1 MGKSLTDSLALYTEK
16 LNYENLS
23 EDVVKSTKLFIL
35 DFLLS
40 AMAGYK
46 INKRFSDALVGVY
59 TELGGNEQSSVMFY
73 NKKLSTVD
81 AAFLNAAFGHGADID
96 DGHRSAQGHPGVV
109 TIPAVLALAEAY
121 GLKGKDIITA
131 VVVGYEFFIRFG
143 QTVNPYHVEKGFH
156 TTGTIGTIAAGA
168 AAAKVLGLSTE
179 QIKNTLGF
187 SCMQASGL
195 LEVVESNQMSKVV
208 NPGKAAANG
217 VFAALLAK
225 TDVKSPLNV
234 IEGRKGFLNAFAPE
248 ANYDILTEELGLIH
262 KIKSAYIKPYPSCR
276 HAHGTIDAAINL
288 RQKAGFKTSE
298 IEHVKIYVY
307 PTAIKITG
315 NIFEP
320 KNVDEAKFS
329 LKYNLAV
336 ALTKGGFTLKDLDV
350 DNTMND
356 DILSVIRKTEIIRDD
371 SLENR
376 ELGIRGAR
384 VEILMKDGSTSMNQV
399 NLPKGDPET
408 QVTNDDMMSKMAS
421 CAEGM
426 FDKKRQ
432 MEIFDCI
439 NHIDEIEDI
448 GTLFELLKLN

>member
-1 MGKSLTDSLALYTEK
+1 MKKNLTDELAIYTES
-16 LNYENLS
+16 LNFESLG
-23 EDVVKSTKLFIL
+23 EDVVESAKLFIL
-35 DFLLS
+35 DFVLS

-46 INKRFSDALVGVY
+46 INKSFGDSLVEVY
-59 TELGGNEQSSVMFY
+59 SEMGGNDQSSVMFY

-121 GLKGKDIITA
+121 SLKGKDIITA
-131 VVVGYEFFIRFG
+131 VVAGYEFFIRFG

-168 AAAKVLGLSTE
+168 AAAKVLGLTTE

-195 LEVVESNQMSKVV
+195 LEVVESNQMAKVV
-208 NPGKAAANG
+208 NPGKAAASG
-217 VFAALLAK
+217 VFSALLAK
-225 TDVKSPLNV
+225 TDAKSPVNV

-248 ANYDILTEELGLIH
+248 ASYNILTDKLGTEH

-276 HAHGTIDAAINL
+276 HAHGAIDAAMNL
-288 RQKAGFKTSE
+288 RQKEGFNLSE
-298 IEHVKIYVY
+298 IERINIYVY
-307 PTAIKITG
+307 PTSIKITG

-320 KNVDEAKFS
+320 KNIDEAKFS

-350 DNTMND
+350 ENTMND
-356 DILSVIRKTEIIRDD
+356 DILAVIRKSEIIRDD

-384 VEILMKDGSTSMNQV
+384 VEIIMKDGSTSVNQV

-408 QVTNDDMMSKMAS
+408 QVTNDDMLSKMAS

-426 FDKKRQ
+426 YDKRRQ
-432 MEIFDCI
+432 MEIFEYI
-439 NHIDEIEDI
+439 NKIDEVEDVRI
-448 GTLFELLKLN
+448 LFELLKLS

>member
-1 MGKSLTDSLALYTEK
+1 MGKYITDELASYTEK
-16 LNYENLS
+16 LNYESLS
-23 EDVVKSTKLFIL
+23 DDVIKSAKLFIL
-35 DFLLS
+35 DFVLS

-46 INKRFSDALVGVY
+46 INKNFGDALVNVY
-59 TELGGNEQSSVMFY
+59 SELGGNEQSSVMFY
-73 NKKLSTVD
+73 NKKLSAVD
-81 AAFLNAAFGHGADID
+81 AAFLNGAFGHGADID

-131 VVVGYEFFIRFG
+131 VVAGYEFFIRFG

-156 TTGTIGTIAAGA
+156 TTGTMGTVAAGA

-195 LEVVESNQMSKVV
+195 LEVVESNQMAKVV

-225 TDVKSPLNV
+225 TDVKSPVNV

-248 ANYDILTEELGLIH
+248 SNNNLLTEELGAEPR
-262 KIKSAYIKPYPSCR
+262 IKSAYIKPYPSCR
-276 HAHGTIDAAINL
+276 HAHGAIDAAMIL
-288 RQKAGFKTSE
+288 RQKEDFQISE
-298 IEHVKIYVY
+298 IERVNIYVY
-307 PTAIKITG
+307 PTSIKITG

-350 DNTMND
+350 DNTMNE
-356 DILSVIRKTEIIRDD
+356 DILNVIRKTEIISDP

-384 VEILMKDGSTSMNQV
+384 VEIVMKDGSSNVSQV

-421 CAEGM
+421 CAEGL
-426 FDKKRQ
+426 FDKRRQ
-432 MEIFDCI
+432 EDIFKCI
-439 NHIDEIEDI
+439 NRIDEIEDI
-448 GTLFELLKLN
+448 GMLFELLKLD

>member
-1 MGKSLTDSLALYTEK
+1 MKKNLTDELAIYTES
-16 LNYENLS
+16 LS
-23 EDVVKSTKLFIL
+23 FESLGEDVVESAKLFIL
-35 DFLLS
+35 DFVLS

-46 INKRFSDALVGVY
+46 INKSFGDSLVEVY
-59 TELGGNEQSSVMFY
+59 SEMGGNEQSSVMFY

-121 GLKGKDIITA
+121 SLKGKDIITA
-131 VVVGYEFFIRFG
+131 VVAGYEFFIRFG

-195 LEVVESNQMSKVV
+195 LEVVESNQMAKVV
-208 NPGKAAANG
+208 NPGKAAASG
-217 VFAALLAK
+217 VFSALLAK
-225 TDVKSPLNV
+225 TDVKSPVNV

-248 ANYDILTEELGLIH
+248 SNYNILTEKLGTEH

-276 HAHGTIDAAINL
+276 HAHGAIDAAMNL
-288 RQKAGFKTSE
+288 RQKEGFTISE
-298 IEHVKIYVY
+298 IERINIYVY
-307 PTAIKITG
+307 PTSIKITG

-350 DNTMND
+350 ENKMND
-356 DILSVIRKTEIIRDD
+356 DILTVIRKSEIISDD

-384 VEILMKDGSTSMNQV
+384 VEIILKDGSTSVNQV

-408 QVTNDDMMSKMAS
+408 QMTNDDMLSKMSS

-426 FDKKRQ
+426 YDKKRQ
-432 MEIFDCI
+432 MEIFEYI
-439 NHIDEIEDI
+439 NKIDEVEDVRI
-448 GTLFELLKLN
+448 LFELLKLN